1 MHSYLVGFNDD
12 GILVKE
18 TVQATDGNNARLV
31 AQPLHPD
38 LQIIAIKELN

>member
-1 MHSYLVGFNDD
+1 MHSYLVCFNDD

-18 TVQATDGNNARLV
+18 TVQATDSDNARSI

-38 LQIIAIKELN
+38 LQIIAIKQLN